1 MMMILY
7 KLTPDKGCVGE
18 ADKKNSKQLLKN
30 VKAFVSQT

>member
-7 KLTPDKGCVGE
+7 KTPDKGCVGE